1 MFFIELCQLKKCHIC
16 SSLSE
21 VNNII
26 CFAMTPDTFYFVSA
40 SPMLLLNRYD
50 NATFFSPSMYD
61 CAVWSYFGYRL
72 ENTSKT
78 PWIRFR

>member
-1 MFFIELCQLKKCHIC
+1 VFFIELCQLKKCHIC

-50 NATFFSPSMYD
+50 NATFFFPFN
-61 CAVWSYFGYRL
+61 V
-72 ENTSKT
+72 
-78 PWIRFR
+78 